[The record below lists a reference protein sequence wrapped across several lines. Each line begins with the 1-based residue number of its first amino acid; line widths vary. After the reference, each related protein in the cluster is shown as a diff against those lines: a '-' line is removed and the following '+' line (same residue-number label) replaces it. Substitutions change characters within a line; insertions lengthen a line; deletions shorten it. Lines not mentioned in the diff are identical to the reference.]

1 MPSNFQP
8 AHEPN
13 DDIFEEEGDTG
24 ASSMERAWPV
34 VHFTNGRELL
44 CIPVD
49 FTVDNSL
56 GFMEAQRDQV
66 PLILAWALS
75 IHKSQG
81 QTLERV
87 KVDLGKVFEKG
98 QAYVALSR
106 ATNLEHLQVLN
117 FDSSKVS
124 AHPKV
129 LEWHN
134 SYIQAPK
141 STAQEYPVDDDD
153 LDDYEVMS
161 MYHDNFVD

>member
-66 PLILAWALS
+66 CCLDNLVHELIVLLS
-75 IHKSQG
+75 SGSTHS
-81 QTLERV
+81 R
-87 KVDLGKVFEKG
+87 LGFI
-98 QAYVALSR
+98 QYAF
-106 ATNLEHLQVLN
+106 LQN
-117 FDSSKVS
+117 
-124 AHPKV
+124 
-129 LEWHN
+129 
-134 SYIQAPK
+134 
-141 STAQEYPVDDDD
+141 EYPLFD
-153 LDDYEVMS
+153 
-161 MYHDNFVD
+161 